1 MIDIHNHIIP
11 KLDDGP
17 SNNEEMMELLK
28 QAVNQGITGIV
39 ATPHHLHPRFDNEY
53 SQVEKNIEILNNS
66 DEVKKLGLTIY
77 PGQEVRITDQI
88 FDEIEEGKIKGVNN
102 TNYILIELPSGE
114 FPHYTKK
121 LVYRLQVKGF
131 IPVIV
136 HPERNK
142 AIAKDINLLFSLVN
156 IGALSQITA
165 SSLTGKSGKNIQK
178 LTCRMLEHQLVHFI
192 ASDAHSAM
200 QRPFGLDELFST
212 NKIKKYEN
220 DIKRLLDNNKALI
233 SNEDIKK
240 FRPIE
245 V

>member
-102 TNYILIELPSGE
+102 TNY
-114 FPHYTKK
+114 
-121 LVYRLQVKGF
+121 
-131 IPVIV
+131 
-136 HPERNK
+136 
-142 AIAKDINLLFSLVN
+142 
-156 IGALSQITA
+156 
-165 SSLTGKSGKNIQK
+165 
-178 LTCRMLEHQLVHFI
+178 
-192 ASDAHSAM
+192 
-200 QRPFGLDELFST
+200 
-212 NKIKKYEN
+212 
-220 DIKRLLDNNKALI
+220 
-233 SNEDIKK
+233 
-240 FRPIE
+240 
-245 V
+245 